1 MTASY
6 SASLLEARKPN
17 LRAYSVSIPS
27 GEVMISPA
35 PLPWALAAPS
45 TDNFQ
50 VERSGASWVA
60 SVVCAEVNS
69 MKKSAKIY
77 PFTAALGLY
86 LMSNS
91 LSSIAHF
98 ISLPEVSDLCSIC
111 FIGYS
116 VGTSTFILSGFA
128 YIPRL
133 LTMKPKNFLA
143 ETPKAHLA
151 GFSFIL

>member
-6 SASLLEARKPN
+6 SASLLEARKSN

-27 GEVMISPA
+27 GEVRISPA

-45 TDNFQ
+45 MDNFQ
-50 VERSGASWVA
+50 MGRSGASWVA
-60 SVVCAEVNS
+60 FVDCAGVNY
-69 MKKSAKIY
+69 MMKSAKIC
-77 PFTAALGLY
+77 PFTVVLGLN

-98 ISLPEVSDLCSIC
+98 ISLPEVSGLYSIC

-116 VGTSTFILSGFA
+116 VGTSTV
-128 YIPRL
+128 
-133 LTMKPKNFLA
+133 
-143 ETPKAHLA
+143 
-151 GFSFIL
+151 

>member
-17 LRAYSVSIPS
+17 LRTYSVSIPS
-27 GEVMISPA
+27 GEVWISPA

-50 VERSGASWVA
+50 TGRSGASWVA
-60 SVVCAEVNS
+60 SVDYAGVNS
-69 MKKSAKIY
+69 MMKYAKIC
-77 PFTAALGLY
+77 PFTAILGLY

-98 ISLPEVSDLCSIC
+98 ISLPEVSGLCNI
-111 FIGYS
+111 
-116 VGTSTFILSGFA
+116 
-128 YIPRL
+128 
-133 LTMKPKNFLA
+133 
-143 ETPKAHLA
+143 
-151 GFSFIL
+151 